1 MTYHPDKR
9 ERQTSCPLGHLG
21 GAYCTANR
29 EGSFLALLHLNASVG
44 TNATIAIPAS
54 FAARALVFASLI
66 DVLVFHRLDDLLRL
80 LRLEM
85 IE

>member
-1 MTYHPDKR
+1 M
-9 ERQTSCPLGHLG
+9 
-21 GAYCTANR
+21 ANR
-29 EGSFLALLHLNASVG
+29 EGSFLALLHFGASVG
-44 TNATIAIPAS
+44 TNATIAIPAG
-54 FAARALVFASLI
+54 FAARSLVFASLI